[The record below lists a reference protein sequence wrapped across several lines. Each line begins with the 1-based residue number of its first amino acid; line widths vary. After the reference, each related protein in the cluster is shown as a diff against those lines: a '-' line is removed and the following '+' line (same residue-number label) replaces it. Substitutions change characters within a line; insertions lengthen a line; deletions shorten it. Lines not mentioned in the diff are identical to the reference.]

1 MRHARCLHAEEKK
14 APVKRK
20 ELAVLGAL
28 REAGLLP
35 EYQVYLPF
43 RTCGIEGGACAYLD
57 FVLYFPWG
65 TVALEVDEFAHSDR
79 DPHCELCRD
88 LAIFASIATTGCEK
102 CVLLRFNPD
111 SWELDGKIQR
121 LHLKTK
127 LQRLVEL
134 LLSWFHSD
142 PCPGLPFARLFM
154 NYDRRSGST
163 LPVVGEG
170 WPEDVKAI
178 SACV

>member
-65 TVALEVDEFAHSDR
+65 TVALEVDVFAHSDR

-88 LAIFASIATTGCEK
+88 LAIFASIATTGCDK
-102 CVLLRFNPD
+102 CVLLRF
-111 SWELDGKIQR
+111 
-121 LHLKTK
+121 
-127 LQRLVEL
+127 VEL
-134 LLSWFHSD
+134 LLSWFHVD
-142 PCPGLPFARLFM
+142 PCPGLPFAQRFV

-163 LPVVGEG
+163 LPAVGEG

-178 SACV
+178 AACV